1 MFALGNI
8 FDNCVFG
15 ATVGIAAAFV
25 VWLAVTAALIRR
37 PRRGAGTFALCVM
50 AVLWTA
56 VFATV
61 LAAAL
66 THFGVFAAEDGGLNI
81 AGLTVPYIGR
91 IAELIDYPVM
101 WAVTAA
107 SLAVGIA
114 AFAVAGI
121 RGTARKRE
129 LCDGDSMLNTAA
141 SAADA
146 RLEEA
151 SYDTAGQAA
160 QTADQAAQTAGQA
173 AAEETAAVDTVAAY
187 DSAVEASDVETVA
200 ADQPDVDTV
209 AAAQTEEPAVAD
221 EMREADFTVISV
233 PAGFRLQDEQSAAD
247 AGQARSAAGQ
257 AVRRGSD
264 NGAKRAA
271 ESVLE
276 AREGT
281 ALVTRKYVL
290 LNRGNVA
297 NMFNEYLNSLSE
309 QDKERLENSLNTI
322 IIK

>member
-1 MFALGNI
+1 M
-8 FDNCVFG
+8 
-15 ATVGIAAAFV
+15 GIVAAFV

-66 THFGVFAAEDGGLNI
+66 THFGVFAVEDGSLK
-81 AGLTVPYIGR
+81 AAELTVPYIGR

-114 AFAVAGI
+114 AFAVAAI
-121 RGTARKRE
+121 RGTAHKDA
-129 LCDGDSMLNTAA
+129 LCVPADSASAEAAAAADEQTIATEPTAA
-141 SAADA
+141 DEQTIATEPTAAD
-146 RLEEA
+146 EQTIVTEP
-151 SYDTAGQAA
+151 TAADEQTIATEPTAADEQIAKQAA
-160 QTADQAAQTAGQA
+160 VANEAVLN
-173 AAEETAAVDTVAAY
+173 AEEIAGASGQLGAARSAGRTGGETRETA
-187 DSAVEASDVETVA
+187 
-200 ADQPDVDTV
+200 
-209 AAAQTEEPAVAD
+209 
-221 EMREADFTVISV
+221 FTVIGT
-233 PAGFRLQDEQSAAD
+233 AAEGEGKGGKAQSAER
-247 AGQARSAAGQ
+247 ARGRAVGAAAGG
-257 AVRRGSD
+257 AEGSD
-264 NGAKRAA
+264 RDKCAPGRD
-271 ESVLE
+271 EGVLE

>member
-15 ATVGIAAAFV
+15 AAVGIAAAFV
-25 VWLAVTAALIRR
+25 LWLAVTSALIRR
-37 PRRGAGTFALCVM
+37 PRRGGGTFLLCLM
-50 AVLWTA
+50 SVLWTA

-114 AFAVAGI
+114 AFVVAAI
-121 RGTARKRE
+121 RGTAHKDA
-129 LCDGDSMLNTAA
+129 LCAPADSASAEAAAAAGKQTIVTEPTAA
-141 SAADA
+141 GEQIAK
-146 RLEEA
+146 
-151 SYDTAGQAA
+151 QAA
-160 QTADQAAQTAGQA
+160 VANEAVLN
-173 AAEETAAVDTVAAY
+173 AEEIAGASGQLGAARSAGRTGGETRETA
-187 DSAVEASDVETVA
+187 
-200 ADQPDVDTV
+200 
-209 AAAQTEEPAVAD
+209 
-221 EMREADFTVISV
+221 FTVIGT
-233 PAGFRLQDEQSAAD
+233 AAEGEGKGGKAQSAER
-247 AGQARSAAGQ
+247 ARGRAVGAAAGG
-257 AVRRGSD
+257 AEGSD
-264 NGAKRAA
+264 RDKCAPGRD
-271 ESVLE
+271 EGVLE

>member
-1 MFALGNI
+1 M
-8 FDNCVFG
+8 
-15 ATVGIAAAFV
+15 GIAAAFV

-66 THFGVFAAEDGGLNI
+66 THFGVFAAEDGSLK
-81 AGLTVPYIGR
+81 AAELTVPYIGEI
-91 IAELIDYPVM
+91 IALTDYPVM
-101 WAVTAA
+101 WALTSAA
-107 SLAVGIA
+107 LAAGVA
-114 AFAVAGI
+114 AFVVAAI
-121 RGTARKRE
+121 RGTAHKDA
-129 LCDGDSMLNTAA
+129 LCVPADSASAEAAAAADEQTIATEPTAA
-141 SAADA
+141 GEQTIVTEPTAADEQIA
-146 RLEEA
+146 K
-151 SYDTAGQAA
+151 QAA
-160 QTADQAAQTAGQA
+160 VANEAVLN
-173 AAEETAAVDTVAAY
+173 AEEIAGASGQLGAARSAGRTGGETRETA
-187 DSAVEASDVETVA
+187 
-200 ADQPDVDTV
+200 
-209 AAAQTEEPAVAD
+209 
-221 EMREADFTVISV
+221 FTVIGT
-233 PAGFRLQDEQSAAD
+233 AAEGEGKGGKAQSAAD

-264 NGAKRAA
+264 NGAKHAA

-309 QDKERLENSLNTI
+309 QEKERLENSLNTI

>member
-1 MFALGNI
+1 M
-8 FDNCVFG
+8 
-15 ATVGIAAAFV
+15 GIAAAFV

-66 THFGVFAAEDGGLNI
+66 THFGVFAVEDGSLK
-81 AGLTVPYIGR
+81 AAELTVPYIGEI
-91 IAELIDYPVM
+91 IALTDYPVM
-101 WAVTAA
+101 WALTSAA
-107 SLAVGIA
+107 LAAGVA
-114 AFAVAGI
+114 AFVVAAI
-121 RGTARKRE
+121 RGTAHKDA
-129 LCDGDSMLNTAA
+129 LCVPADSASAEAAAAADEQTIATEPTAA
-141 SAADA
+141 YEQTIATEPTAAD
-146 RLEEA
+146 EQTIVTEP
-151 SYDTAGQAA
+151 TAADEQIAKQAA
-160 QTADQAAQTAGQA
+160 VANEAVLN
-173 AAEETAAVDTVAAY
+173 AEEIAGASGQLGAARSAGRTGGETRETA
-187 DSAVEASDVETVA
+187 
-200 ADQPDVDTV
+200 
-209 AAAQTEEPAVAD
+209 
-221 EMREADFTVISV
+221 FTVIGT
-233 PAGFRLQDEQSAAD
+233 AAEGEGKGGKAQSAER
-247 AGQARSAAGQ
+247 ARGRAVGAAAGG
-257 AVRRGSD
+257 AEGSD
-264 NGAKRAA
+264 RDKCAPGRD
-271 ESVLE
+271 EGVLE

>member
-1 MFALGNI
+1 M
-8 FDNCVFG
+8 
-15 ATVGIAAAFV
+15 GIVAAFV

-114 AFAVAGI
+114 AFAVAAI
-121 RGTARKRE
+121 RGTAHKDA
-129 LCDGDSMLNTAA
+129 LCVPADSASAEAAAAADEQTIATEPTAA
-141 SAADA
+141 DEQTIATEPTAADEQTIA
-146 RLEEA
+146 TEP
-151 SYDTAGQAA
+151 TAADEQIAKQAA
-160 QTADQAAQTAGQA
+160 VANEAVLN
-173 AAEETAAVDTVAAY
+173 AEEIAGASGQLGAARSAGRTGGETRETA
-187 DSAVEASDVETVA
+187 
-200 ADQPDVDTV
+200 
-209 AAAQTEEPAVAD
+209 
-221 EMREADFTVISV
+221 FTVIGT
-233 PAGFRLQDEQSAAD
+233 AAEGEGKGGKAQSAER
-247 AGQARSAAGQ
+247 ARGRAVGAAAGG
-257 AVRRGSD
+257 AEGSD
-264 NGAKRAA
+264 RDKCAPGRD
-271 ESVLE
+271 EGVLE

>member
-1 MFALGNI
+1 M
-8 FDNCVFG
+8 
-15 ATVGIAAAFV
+15 GIAAAFV

-66 THFGVFAAEDGGLNI
+66 THFGVFAAEDGSLK
-81 AGLTVPYIGR
+81 AAELTVPYIGEI
-91 IAELIDYPVM
+91 IALTDYPVM
-101 WAVTAA
+101 WALTSAA
-107 SLAVGIA
+107 LAAGVA
-114 AFAVAGI
+114 AFVVAAI
-121 RGTARKRE
+121 RGTAHKDA
-129 LCDGDSMLNTAA
+129 LCVPADSASAEAAAAADEQTIATEPTAA
-141 SAADA
+141 DEQTIVTEPTAADEQIA
-146 RLEEA
+146 K
-151 SYDTAGQAA
+151 QAA
-160 QTADQAAQTAGQA
+160 VANEAVLN
-173 AAEETAAVDTVAAY
+173 AEEIAGASGQLGAARSAGRTGGETRETA
-187 DSAVEASDVETVA
+187 
-200 ADQPDVDTV
+200 
-209 AAAQTEEPAVAD
+209 
-221 EMREADFTVISV
+221 FTVIGT
-233 PAGFRLQDEQSAAD
+233 AAEGEGKGGKAQSAER
-247 AGQARSAAGQ
+247 ARGRAVGAAAGG
-257 AVRRGSD
+257 AEGSD
-264 NGAKRAA
+264 RDKCAPGRD
-271 ESVLE
+271 EGVLE